1 MRLKFPWKVFCQL
14 SAKMLEEAIG
24 FYLDGARF
32 TQKINPFDQARTPR
46 AMAWIKPGQVFYFSF
61 TGTGVQ

>member
-1 MRLKFPWKVFCQL
+1 MV
-14 SAKMLEEAIG
+14 EEAIG
-24 FYLDGARF
+24 FYLDGASF
-32 TQKINPFDQARTPR
+32 TQKINPFDRARTPR